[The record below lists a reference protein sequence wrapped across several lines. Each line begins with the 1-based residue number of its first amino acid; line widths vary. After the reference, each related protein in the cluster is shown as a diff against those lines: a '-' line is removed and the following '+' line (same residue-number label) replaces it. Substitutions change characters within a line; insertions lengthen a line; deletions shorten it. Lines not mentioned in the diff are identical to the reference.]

1 MHLVGMQKAGERDAY
16 LIENAT
22 ESKTE
27 RYYFDSQTALLLR
40 KITLHKTIL
49 MPFPEQIDFEDYRDV
64 DGVKIPFKI
73 RYSAIDTFDSWTRTF
88 TEIKRNPT
96 LSDSLFA
103 NPNPPP
109 KSTPARPYFC
119 KARTA

>member
-1 MHLVGMQKAGERDAY
+1 MQKAGERDAY

-96 LSDSLFA
+96 LSDLLFA

-109 KSTPARPYFC
+109 K
-119 KARTA
+119 